1 VRRASLAD
9 SRTASRVEE
18 EGVRRLEAGF
28 DHAALGN
35 TGGVAQFDGQR
46 LLLSRPRIGIG
57 GAPRFSMT
65 SIPVFKR
72 TEPGGLKPAG
82 STPMR
87 SGIVLPA
94 AFPDTMWLVDG
105 IRDRS

>member
-1 VRRASLAD
+1 
-9 SRTASRVEE
+9 
-18 EGVRRLEAGF
+18 
-28 DHAALGN
+28 
-35 TGGVAQFDGQR
+35 
-46 LLLSRPRIGIG
+46 
-57 GAPRFSMT
+57 MT

-87 SGIVLPA
+87 SGIVLPV

-105 IRDRS
+105 IRERS